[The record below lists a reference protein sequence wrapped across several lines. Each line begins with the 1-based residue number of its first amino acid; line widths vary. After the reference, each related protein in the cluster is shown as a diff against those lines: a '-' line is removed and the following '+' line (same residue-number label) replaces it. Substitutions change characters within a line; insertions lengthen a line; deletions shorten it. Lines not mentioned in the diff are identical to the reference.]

1 MGKQLMHIILALGY
15 GADHLRNVYW
25 CSGVLVLV
33 SYV

>member
-1 MGKQLMHIILALGY
+1 MGKLLMHIMLTLGY
-15 GADHLRNVYW
+15 GADHLRYAYC